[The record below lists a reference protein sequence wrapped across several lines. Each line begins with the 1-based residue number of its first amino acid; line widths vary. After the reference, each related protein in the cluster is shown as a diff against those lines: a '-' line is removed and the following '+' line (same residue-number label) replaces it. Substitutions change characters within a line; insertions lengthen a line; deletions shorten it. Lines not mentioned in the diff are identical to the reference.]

1 MLCKKAV
8 QAWTKD
14 RAVLQLRASYYSS
27 YAHRL
32 ASWGYAV
39 VQYDADRFPILTDRQ
54 EVVIHECLAH
64 AKGMNVDSPCDFPA
78 ATFL

>member
-1 MLCKKAV
+1 MLYQKAV
-8 QAWTKD
+8 QARTKD
-14 RAVLQLRASYYSS
+14 GAVLQLRASYYSS

-54 EVVIHECLAH
+54 EVVIHKCPALAMR
-64 AKGMNVDSPCDFPA
+64 MNVDSPCDLPA